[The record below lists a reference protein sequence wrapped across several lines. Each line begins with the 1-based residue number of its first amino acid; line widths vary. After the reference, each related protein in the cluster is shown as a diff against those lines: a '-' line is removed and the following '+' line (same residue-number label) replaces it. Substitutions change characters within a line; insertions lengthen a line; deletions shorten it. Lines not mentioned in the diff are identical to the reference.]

1 MKVKVNQDRCIGCG
15 GCVSI
20 LPEVFE
26 FNDEGLAHA
35 IKEVPEGKEKEAE
48 DAMKFCPGS
57 AIEEEK

>member
-1 MKVKVNQDRCIGCG
+1 MKVKVNKERCIACG

-26 FNDEGLAHA
+26 FDDDGLAIA
-35 IKEVPEGKEKEAE
+35 KNEVPKDREKDAGEAIS
-48 DAMKFCPGS
+48 FCPGS

>member
-1 MKVKVNQDRCIGCG
+1 MKVKVNEDRCIACG

-26 FNDEGLAHA
+26 FNDNGLAHA
-35 IKEVPEGKEKEAE
+35 TKEVPEDKVKVAKEA
-48 DAMKFCPGS
+48 MQFCPGS